1 MNALVDALTLQAGF
15 NTALVCTGAALLGAA
30 AGGVGTFI
38 LLRRRS
44 LASDAAGHATLP
56 GLACAF
62 ILMACLRGD
71 GRWMPAL
78 MLGAGASAGLG
89 LVAVHALTTRTR
101 LPEEAAIGAVLSV
114 FFGSGVVL
122 MTIIQAMNTGRQAGI
137 SSYLLGSAAGMLRHE
152 AELIALMALVTAIA
166 VFLLR
171 RPLTM
176 LCFDEDF
183 ASMNG
188 VEVRW
193 IDLALC
199 ALLLAV
205 VVTGLKVVGLVL
217 SVALSIIPAV
227 AARFWTDRVH
237 RMASVAAAIGAM
249 GGYVGAAI
257 SSVAHGLPTGAV
269 IVLTL
274 FVVFALSLLFAPA
287 RGLLAVAWRHQ
298 AFRRRVHRRQGL
310 LALARAEAIYDG
322 FTLRVLR
329 AGGWIRRDG
338 VPTAKG
344 RRAARDAAHDEAL
357 WALHRKLQPADVA
370 LQLYHRLL
378 PIDAVLSPD
387 ALRELEG
394 RLARERAKEALNKSA
409 RTAGAADLGTV
420 QGANRSR
427 SGATARI
434 CNAAQCPNPLTPAPP
449 GLVQRFPNAPQGS
462 TYGP

>member
-1 MNALVDALTLQAGF
+1 MNDLIAALSMQAGF

-62 ILMACLRGD
+62 IVMAWLTGD

-78 MLGAGASAGLG
+78 MIGAAASAGLG
-89 LVAVHALTTRTR
+89 LAAVHALTTRTR
-101 LPEEAAIGAVLSV
+101 LPEDAAIGAVLSV

-122 MTIIQAMNTGRQAGI
+122 MTVLQAMDTGRQAGI
-137 SSYLLGSAAGMLRHE
+137 SGYLLGSAAGMLRHE
-152 AELIALMALVTAIA
+152 AELIALMALVTVVT

-171 RPLTM
+171 RPLTL

-183 ASMNG
+183 AVMNG
-188 VEVRW
+188 VAVRW
-193 IDLALC
+193 VDLALS

-237 RMASVAAAIGAM
+237 RMVIVAAAIGAT

-257 SSVAHGLPTGAV
+257 SSSAQGLPTGAV

-274 FVVFALSLLFAPA
+274 FAVFVVSLLFAPA
-287 RGLLAVAWRHQ
+287 RGLLAGAWRHQ

-310 LALARAEAIYDG
+310 LALERGEAIYDG
-322 FTLRVLR
+322 FTLRMLR
-329 AGGWIRRDG
+329 SAGWIRRDG
-338 VPTAKG
+338 VPTDEG
-344 RRAARDAAHDEAL
+344 RRAAREAAHDEAL
-357 WALHRKLQPADVA
+357 WALHRRRQPGDAA
-370 LQLYHRLL
+370 FQLYHRLL
-378 PIDAVLSPD
+378 PIREVLPPD
-387 ALRELEG
+387 VVRSLERQLEG
-394 RLARERAKEALNKSA
+394 DGANSSRERVYRA
-409 RTAGAADLGTV
+409 RVCRGK
-420 QGANRSR
+420 
-427 SGATARI
+427 ATREQAH
-434 CNAAQCPNPLTPAPP
+434 
-449 GLVQRFPNAPQGS
+449 GS
-462 TYGP
+462 